1 MAGCQVLCG
10 AMPKKITYA
19 TDSMA
24 LTETIRE
31 RLRELMA
38 ENDVSQ
44 TYVARTLELDP
55 STINKFLSGER
66 PITDINMLARMARLF
81 GVSVGY
87 LIGETSRIRAAKIA
101 ALVTLCDEL
110 SEASLDGLI
119 VIAKTLPRVPGG
131 DAPTAEESPGA
142 PSAPKRNN
150 GRKPSKGRKR
160 K

>member
-1 MAGCQVLCG
+1 
-10 AMPKKITYA
+10 MPKKITYA

-38 ENDVSQ
+38 ENDLSQ
-44 TYVARTLELDP
+44 TDVARALELDP

-66 PITDINMLARMARLF
+66 PVTDINMLARMARLF

-87 LIGETSRIRAAKIA
+87 LVGETSRIRAAKIA

-110 SEASLDGLI
+110 SGASLDGLI

-131 DAPTAEESPGA
+131 DVPTAEESPGA
-142 PSAPKRNN
+142 PPAPKRSN